1 MVIFITIYYNMSYSH
16 NPFLVLS
23 DNLLS
28 TGIDDVTYRLK
39 AAENKLKDTVLNT
52 IYRITRV

>member
-1 MVIFITIYYNMSYSH
+1 MSYSQ

-39 AAENKLKDTVLNT
+39 AAENKLKDTKHILDKVEFNLT
-52 IYRITRV
+52 ILDISG